1 MRERERLSM
10 VTVLAI
16 VLAVMAVGAS
26 SARAEPPGGR
36 TYLGPYSVYNSD
48 LTALKSGF
56 TSVPTFT
63 SLSIQTSVTVPDR
76 GSVTL
81 GGYSRWSEGRN
92 ELGAPGLGKTPY
104 LGRGSR
110 NVGYGRDVQASRA
123 VVGVRIIDLAEE
135 EHRQTGVRSGK

>member
-1 MRERERLSM
+1 MRERERLSIR
-10 VTVLAI
+10 TVLVI
-16 VLAVMAVGAS
+16 VFAVAVGAS
-26 SARAEPPGGR
+26 STRAEPPGGR

-63 SLSIQTSVTVPDR
+63 SLSIQTSVAVPDR

-110 NVGYGRDVQASRA
+110 NVGYGRDVQASRV

-135 EHRQTGVRSGK
+135 EYRQTGVRSGK